1 MSVKRR
7 ITISLLFILALLSPL
22 GYTAY
27 HRRAAAAVAATPP
40 PPPTIPVTRGEV
52 ALTVTAP
59 GRLVGVQET
68 VLSLPVGG
76 RLVAL
81 DARPGQVVRA
91 GDVLARVDD
100 APYRAALRRAQLA
113 LDQATA
119 QHAHDLAEMALAAE
133 SGRAQVDAARAGFDP
148 LTAAEL
154 AVQAAVEEE
163 ARALNEYNKALDRPW
178 EPADVVEVYRLEH
191 VAAQRRRAVAE
202 ADLAAA
208 QNRRWAAGEEVAARQ
223 ADLSRAEAELA
234 YRTGRGVDP
243 LLRLAVAQAEADL
256 AGVALTAPFDGVVL
270 DVAVR
275 PGETVAAGQT
285 LLLLAD
291 PAAVEAETTV
301 IEEDLPLVR
310 PGQPAELFF
319 DARPAVAVTARVA
332 RIVPRRV
339 PNEDR
344 PLYTVYLT
352 LDDAPPA
359 GVLPGMTVDA
369 AILIDRRADALR
381 LPRALL
387 PAGSDTATVEVWRD
401 GRRHSRAVEVGLR
414 GDVYTELLAGL
425 KEGEAVVA
433 E

>member
-1 MSVKRR
+1 MKRR
-7 ITISLLFILALLSPL
+7 IAFVTLLVLVVLALI
-22 GYTAY
+22 GYSAY
-27 HRRAAAAVAATPP
+27 QRRAAAVASASAAPAPP
-40 PPPTIPVTRGEV
+40 TTIPVTRGEV
-52 ALTVTAP
+52 VLTVTAP
-59 GRLVGVQET
+59 GRLVGLRET

-113 LDQATA
+113 LDEATA
-119 QHAHDLAEMALAAE
+119 QHAHDLAELALATE
-133 SGRAQVDAARAGFDP
+133 SSRAQVDAARAGFDP
-148 LTAAEL
+148 LTAAEI
-154 AVQAAVEEE
+154 AVQAAIEDE

-178 EPADVVEVYRLEH
+178 EAADVVEAYRLEH

-202 ADLAAA
+202 ANLAAA

-223 ADLSRAEAELA
+223 ADLGRAEAELA
-234 YRTGRGVDP
+234 YRTDRGIDP
-243 LLRLAVAQAEADL
+243 GLRQAVAEAEADL
-256 AGVALTAPFDGVVL
+256 AGVALVAPFDGVLL
-270 DVAVR
+270 DVAVH

-310 PGQPAELFF
+310 PGQAAELFF
-319 DARPAVAVTARVA
+319 DAQPDLAVAGRVA

-339 PNEDR
+339 PGEER
-344 PLYTVYLT
+344 PLYAVYLT

-359 GVLPGMTVDA
+359 GVVPGMTVDA
-369 AILIDRRADALR
+369 AILIDRRAAALR

-387 PAGSDTATVEVWRD
+387 RGGGEAATVDVWTN
-401 GRRHSRAVEVGLR
+401 GRRESRPVEIGLR
-414 GDVYTELLAGL
+414 GDVYTELLSGL
-425 KEGEAVVA
+425 GEGEAVVA

>member
-7 ITISLLFILALLSPL
+7 IAISILFLLALLAPL

-100 APYRAALRRAQLA
+100 APYRAARQRAQLA

-119 QHAHDLAEMALAAE
+119 QHAHDLAELALATE

-178 EPADVVEVYRLEH
+178 EPADVVEAYRLEH

-223 ADLSRAEAELA
+223 ADLSRSEAELA

-291 PAAVEAETTV
+291 PAALEAETTV

-319 DARPAVAVTARVA
+319 DARPDVAVAARVA

-359 GVLPGMTVDA
+359 GVVPGMTVDA

-401 GRRHSRAVEVGLR
+401 GRRHSRAVEAGLR
-414 GDVYTELLAGL
+414 GDVYTELLSGL
-425 KEGEAVVA
+425 AEGEQVVA

>member
-7 ITISLLFILALLSPL
+7 IAIGFLFVLVIAALA
-22 GYTAY
+22 GYAFYQRQT
-27 HRRAAAAVAATPP
+27 AAAVAVSS

-59 GRLVGVQET
+59 GRLVGVQEN

-100 APYRAALRRAQLA
+100 APYHAAVQRAQLA
-113 LDQATA
+113 LDEATA
-119 QHAHDLAEMALAAE
+119 QHAHDLAELALATA
-133 SGRAQVDAARAGFDP
+133 SGQAQVDAARAGFDP
-148 LTAAEL
+148 LTAAEI
-154 AVQAAVEEE
+154 AVQAATEEE

-178 EPADVVEVYRLEH
+178 EPADVVEAYRLEH

-223 ADLSRAEAELA
+223 ADLSRAEAEMA
-234 YRTGRGVDP
+234 YRAGRGVDP
-243 LLRLAVAQAEADL
+243 LLRLALAQAEADL
-256 AGVALTAPFDGVVL
+256 AGVALVAPFDGVVL

-275 PGETVAAGQT
+275 PGESVAAGQT

-301 IEEDLPLVR
+301 IEEDLPLVQ
-310 PGQPAELFF
+310 PGQTVELFF
-319 DARPAVAVTARVA
+319 DARPDVAVAARVA
-332 RIVPRRV
+332 RVVPRRV

-369 AILIDRRADALR
+369 AILIDSRAEALR

-387 PAGSDTATVEVWRD
+387 PVGSDTASIEVWRD
-401 GRRHSRAVEVGLR
+401 GRRQSRPVEIGLR
-414 GDVYTELLAGL
+414 GDVYTELLSGL
-425 KEGEAVVA
+425 EEGEAVVA